1 MRGGPGRVARW
12 RVECGAGSACGQ
24 RGLRLT
30 GGPSAGRW
38 AEASARRKGRVTRVA
53 CERAVPRVRA
63 GPRAKG
69 AGMLGRCEA
78 GAGEGRA
85 AGR

>member
-1 MRGGPGRVARW
+1 MRARAGNHGEIPGRELRCAGETDLSGGPG
-12 RVECGAGSACGQ
+12 GA
-24 RGLRLT
+24 
-30 GGPSAGRW
+30 
-38 AEASARRKGRVTRVA
+38 ARRKGRVTRVA
-53 CERAVPRVRA
+53 CERAAARVRA

-85 AGR
+85 EEGVKRAGRK